1 MADNRKD
8 RLVRVRVTKHLPQ
21 GLSVV
26 LDDGQRGIIRTR
38 EIAWK
43 DEDAVNWRADFP
55 VGWEGF
61 AFSIPTKKGETREF
75 SLRLAENDPWDDFF
89 DGWDKSEVFEGM
101 VTSVYDYGAFVE
113 IEPGITGLLHKSQLP
128 PKLQPSILDLFWYG
142 DRVLV
147 IIREVDHELRQ
158 IGLSLAPAGKTS
170 GEEISTGRS
179 QPIVTDEA
187 GMGMEQILKVKI
199 PRRHILVVE
208 DEVSQSKAICGWL
221 REMGQSV
228 DAVDNAEDAIDFLSR
243 ILPDIVLV
251 DVGLPTMSGTDLT
264 RFILQNYPQVQAVNA
279 TDWARANDIGDTL
292 DELQALGGKLLYKP
306 LLPEDLAA
314 YLLYEQDQGGVHAK
328 RDEDKLFV
336 PRNPAHDPGKTI
348 HALLTACKKRL
359 GIEQVFLFSL
369 DPSHRRIHIVE
380 RAGEGMVN
388 KNAIAQLIYSPVRD
402 AAEDREVI
410 VLNEIGEKD
419 HKRFQY
425 LLEFL
430 PSTVSCMGVPVPAQS
445 TVKYALFA
453 TDRRS
458 RQFSDERQLYMEGLA
473 LAVGAALD
481 QNTLRE
487 RAVLMQRSALIGNLA
502 SGMIHEINNLI
513 APLPYESDRLRR
525 NLERLEQ
532 HADDASYAKVRNE
545 ITSIEQDIRQIISTV
560 NTFGVIAKNPK
571 MEVVRVDEI
580 IKNTLLLVREISKRA
595 RVTLTFNPPENLV
608 VVRNQAVFLEQIVL
622 NVALNAI
629 QQIGEHRSD
638 GDGRIQIDMEV
649 VNDTQGNAA
658 CRILVIDNGPGIH
671 ATLWEKVFEMG
682 FSTRQDG
689 SGIGLFV
696 SRNLMEE
703 IGGRIYVANSHILH
717 GTVFALEFP
726 IQI

>member
-1 MADNRKD
+1 MADTRKN

-43 DEDAVNWRADFP
+43 DEDAVNWRTDFP

-89 DGWDKSEVFEGM
+89 EEWDKSEIFEGM
-101 VTSVYDYGAFVE
+101 VTSVYEYGAFVE

-128 PKLQPSILDLFWYG
+128 PKLQSSILDLFWYG
-142 DRVLV
+142 DRALV
-147 IIREVDHELRQ
+147 VIREVDHELRQ

-170 GEEISTGRS
+170 GEEMPTGRS
-179 QPIVTDEA
+179 QLIVPDEA
-187 GMGMEQILKVKI
+187 GRGMGQILKMKI

-208 DEVSQSKAICGWL
+208 DEASQSKAVCGWL

-228 DAVDNAEDAIDFLSR
+228 DAVDNAEDAIDFLAR
-243 ILPDIVLV
+243 TLPDIALV

-264 RFILQNYPQVQAVNA
+264 RFILQNHPQVQVVNA
-279 TDWARANDIGDTL
+279 TDWARANDISDTL
-292 DELQALGGKLLYKP
+292 DELQAMGGKLLYKP

-314 YLLYEQDQGGVHAK
+314 CLLYEQDK
-328 RDEDKLFV
+328 RGIQPRRNEDKPFI
-336 PRNPAHDPGKTI
+336 PKNPAHDPGKAI
-348 HALLTACKKRL
+348 HALLAACKKRL

-369 DPSHRRIHIVE
+369 DPSYRRIHIVE
-380 RAGEGMVN
+380 RAGDGMVN

-402 AAEDREVI
+402 AAEDREAI
-410 VLNEIGEKD
+410 VLNEIGEKER
-419 HKRFQY
+419 KRFQY

-430 PSTVSCMGVPVPAQS
+430 PSTVSCMGVPVPTQS
-445 TVKYALFA
+445 AVKYALFA
-453 TDRRS
+453 TDRRPK
-458 RQFSDERQLYMEGLA
+458 QFSEERQLYMEGLA

-481 QNTLRE
+481 QSTLRE
-487 RAVLMQRSALIGNLA
+487 RSTLMQRSALIGNLA

-513 APLPYESDRLRR
+513 APLQIGSDTLRR
-525 NLERLEQ
+525 NLERLEK
-532 HADDASYAKVRNE
+532 HADEAAYAKVRNE
-545 ITSIEQDIRQIISTV
+545 IAGMEQDIRQMAGTV
-560 NTFGVIAKNPK
+560 NAFGNIAKNPQV
-571 MEVVRVDEI
+571 EVVRVDEI
-580 IKNTLLLVREISKRA
+580 INNTLLLLREMSKRT
-595 RVTLTFNPPENLV
+595 RVILTFNPPENLV
-608 VVRNQAVFLEQIVL
+608 LVRNRAVFLEQIVL

-629 QQIGEHRSD
+629 QQIGEHRPE
-638 GDGRIQIDMEV
+638 GGGRIRIDMEV
-649 VNDTQGNAA
+649 VRDAQGNDT
-658 CRILVIDNGPGIH
+658 CRILISDNGPGIH

-682 FSTRQDG
+682 FSTRRDG

-696 SRNLMEE
+696 SRSLMEE

>member
-1 MADNRKD
+1 MT
-8 RLVRVRVTKHLPQ
+8 VS
-21 GLSVV
+21 G
-26 LDDGQRGIIRTR
+26 GIIRTR

-292 DELQALGGKLLYKP
+292 DEPASVGGKTSVQ
-306 LLPEDLAA
+306 A
-314 YLLYEQDQGGVHAK
+314 
-328 RDEDKLFV
+328 
-336 PRNPAHDPGKTI
+336 PAPGRP
-348 HALLTACKKRL
+348 CRL
-359 GIEQVFLFSL
+359 SFI
-369 DPSHRRIHIVE
+369 
-380 RAGEGMVN
+380 RAGSRG
-388 KNAIAQLIYSPVRD
+388 
-402 AAEDREVI
+402 
-410 VLNEIGEKD
+410 
-419 HKRFQY
+419 
-425 LLEFL
+425 
-430 PSTVSCMGVPVPAQS
+430 
-445 TVKYALFA
+445 
-453 TDRRS
+453 RS
-458 RQFSDERQLYMEGLA
+458 RKAGRG
-473 LAVGAALD
+473 
-481 QNTLRE
+481 
-487 RAVLMQRSALIGNLA
+487 
-502 SGMIHEINNLI
+502 
-513 APLPYESDRLRR
+513 
-525 NLERLEQ
+525 
-532 HADDASYAKVRNE
+532 
-545 ITSIEQDIRQIISTV
+545 
-560 NTFGVIAKNPK
+560 
-571 MEVVRVDEI
+571 
-580 IKNTLLLVREISKRA
+580 
-595 RVTLTFNPPENLV
+595 
-608 VVRNQAVFLEQIVL
+608 QAVRPKKPGARPREDDPRAAHGVQKTP
-622 NVALNAI
+622 
-629 QQIGEHRSD
+629 GHR
-638 GDGRIQIDMEV
+638 
-649 VNDTQGNAA
+649 T
-658 CRILVIDNGPGIH
+658 GIP
-671 ATLWEKVFEMG
+671 
-682 FSTRQDG
+682 
-689 SGIGLFV
+689 
-696 SRNLMEE
+696 
-703 IGGRIYVANSHILH
+703 
-717 GTVFALEFP
+717 VFARPLAP
-726 IQI
+726 QNPHRGARRRRHGQ

>member
-1 MADNRKD
+1 
-8 RLVRVRVTKHLPQ
+8 
-21 GLSVV
+21 
-26 LDDGQRGIIRTR
+26 
-38 EIAWK
+38 
-43 DEDAVNWRADFP
+43 
-55 VGWEGF
+55 
-61 AFSIPTKKGETREF
+61 
-75 SLRLAENDPWDDFF
+75 
-89 DGWDKSEVFEGM
+89 
-101 VTSVYDYGAFVE
+101 
-113 IEPGITGLLHKSQLP
+113 
-128 PKLQPSILDLFWYG
+128 
-142 DRVLV
+142 
-147 IIREVDHELRQ
+147 
-158 IGLSLAPAGKTS
+158 
-170 GEEISTGRS
+170 
-179 QPIVTDEA
+179 
-187 GMGMEQILKVKI
+187 
-199 PRRHILVVE
+199 
-208 DEVSQSKAICGWL
+208 
-221 REMGQSV
+221 
-228 DAVDNAEDAIDFLSR
+228 
-243 ILPDIVLV
+243 
-251 DVGLPTMSGTDLT
+251 
-264 RFILQNYPQVQAVNA
+264 
-279 TDWARANDIGDTL
+279 
-292 DELQALGGKLLYKP
+292 
-306 LLPEDLAA
+306 
-314 YLLYEQDQGGVHAK
+314 
-328 RDEDKLFV
+328 
-336 PRNPAHDPGKTI
+336 
-348 HALLTACKKRL
+348 
-359 GIEQVFLFSL
+359 
-369 DPSHRRIHIVE
+369 
-380 RAGEGMVN
+380 MVN

-481 QNTLRE
+481 QSTLRE